1 MGRHRLAKP
10 RRRWSVS
17 VAALAALPVAGIL
30 TASSGALPTKVTP
43 QGSLECC
50 AKLVAANP
58 VDMSKASISGHYI
71 VMTQADLVASRSAVN
86 RSTLRAL
93 PAGVGIEQGLQIK
106 TILAERLVSAYFPEI
121 HNIGGVRPDYLKWH
135 PMGMAIDVMIPN
147 YQAPEGKELGDRIAA
162 FALANAD
169 RLSLNH
175 VIWRR
180 IMYDK
185 SGKPFLMGNLGS
197 DDANHYTHV
206 HIATDGGGYPTG
218 GESYFG

>member
-1 MGRHRLAKP
+1 
-10 RRRWSVS
+10 V
-17 VAALAALPVAGIL
+17 VALAALPAAGIL
-30 TASSGALPTKVTP
+30 TASSGGPPIKVTP
-43 QGSLECC
+43 GSLECC
-50 AKLVAANP
+50 VELVAAGP
-58 VDMSKASISGHYI
+58 LDVTTAPISGHYV
-71 VMTQADLVASRSAVN
+71 VMTQAELVASRSAAN
-86 RSTLRAL
+86 RTALRPL
-93 PAGVGIEQGLQIK
+93 PAGAGIEQGLQIK

-135 PMGMAIDVMIPN
+135 PNGQAIDVMIPN
-147 YQAPEGKELGDRIAA
+147 YQTPEGKALGDRIAA

-185 SGKPFLMGNLGS
+185 NGKPSLMGDLGS
-197 DDANHYTHV
+197 PDANHYTHV

>member
-1 MGRHRLAKP
+1 M
-10 RRRWSVS
+10 V
-17 VAALAALPVAGIL
+17 ALAALPVAGIL
-30 TASSGALPTKVTP
+30 TASTGGAPSKLAPGGPK
-43 QGSLECC
+43 CC
-50 AKLVAANP
+50 AELVAASAVELP
-58 VDMSKASISGHYI
+58 AARISGHYV
-71 VMTQADLVASRSAVN
+71 VMTQAELVASRSAVN
-86 RSTLRAL
+86 RSMLRAL
-93 PAGVGIEQGLQIK
+93 PAGVGIEKGLQVK

-121 HNIGGVRPDYLKWH
+121 HNIGGVRADALKWH
-135 PMGMAIDVMIPN
+135 PMGLAIDVMIPN
-147 YQAPEGKELGDRIAA
+147 YQTPQGKELGDRIAA

-180 IMYDK
+180 ILYDK
-185 SGKPFLMGNLGS
+185 GGKPFLMSNLGS

>member
-1 MGRHRLAKP
+1 
-10 RRRWSVS
+10 
-17 VAALAALPVAGIL
+17 
-30 TASSGALPTKVTP
+30 
-43 QGSLECC
+43 
-50 AKLVAANP
+50 
-58 VDMSKASISGHYI
+58 
-71 VMTQADLVASRSAVN
+71 VASRSAVN
-86 RSTLRAL
+86 RATLHAL

-147 YQAPEGKELGDRIAA
+147 YQSQEGKELGDRIAA

>member
-10 RRRWSVS
+10 RRRWSVAGLARVIIP
-17 VAALAALPVAGIL
+17 VAAFLAASA
-30 TASSGALPTKVTP
+30 TTSPTPSNPADTTFNA
-43 QGSLECC
+43 EI
-50 AKLVAANP
+50 VAASPMDPGANP
-58 VDMSKASISGHYI
+58 ISGHY
-71 VMTQADLVASRSAVN
+71 VVVSQAELVASRSAAN
-86 RSTLRAL
+86 RTPLRAL

-106 TILAERLVSAYFPEI
+106 TILAERLISAYFPEI
-121 HNIGGVRPDYLKWH
+121 HSIGGVRPDYLKWH
-135 PMGMAIDVMIPN
+135 PNGQAIDVMIPN
-147 YQAPEGKELGDRIAA
+147 YQSPEGKELGDRIAA

-169 RLSLNH
+169 RISLNH

-185 SGKPFLMGNLGS
+185 NGKPFLMGNLGS

>member
-10 RRRWSVS
+10 RRRWSVA

-30 TASSGALPTKVTP
+30 TSSTGVLPAKVA
-43 QGSLECC
+43 QGGLGCC
-50 AKLVAANP
+50 AELVAADP
-58 VDMSKASISGHYI
+58 MELSVAPISAHYV

-86 RSTLRAL
+86 RSTLHAL
-93 PAGVGIEQGLQIK
+93 PPGVGVEQGLQIK
-106 TILAERLVSAYFPEI
+106 TVLAERLISAHFPEI
-121 HNIGGVRPDYLKWH
+121 HSIGGVRPDSLRWH
-135 PMGMAIDVMIPN
+135 PMGLAIDVMIPN
-147 YQAPEGKELGDRIAA
+147 YQSPEGKELGDRIAA

-169 RLSLNH
+169 HLSLNH

>member
-1 MGRHRLAKP
+1 MGRHRLARP
-10 RRRWSVS
+10 RRRWSVA
-17 VAALAALPVAGIL
+17 VVALAALPVAGIL
-30 TASSGALPTKVTP
+30 TASAGGIPTNAVSGT
-43 QGSLECC
+43 LECC
-50 AKLVAANP
+50 AELVAAGP
-58 VDMSKASISGHYI
+58 QDPTTAPAGTHYI
-71 VMTQADLVASRSAVN
+71 ALTQAELVASRSAVN
-86 RSTLRAL
+86 RTPLRAL
-93 PAGVGIEQGLQIK
+93 PAGVGIERGLQIK
-106 TILAERLVSAYFPEI
+106 TILAERLISAYFPEI
-121 HNIGGVRPDYLKWH
+121 HSIGGVRPDYLKWH
-135 PMGMAIDVMIPN
+135 PNGQAIDVMIPN
-147 YQAPEGKELGDRIAA
+147 YQSPEGKELGDRIAA

-185 SGKPFLMGNLGS
+185 NGKPFLMGNLGS

>member
-1 MGRHRLAKP
+1 
-10 RRRWSVS
+10 V
-17 VAALAALPVAGIL
+17 VALAALPVAGIL
-30 TASSGALPTKVTP
+30 TASSGALPDKLTS
-43 QGSLECC
+43 GSLECC
-50 AKLVAANP
+50 AELVAAGPQDLTAAP
-58 VDMSKASISGHYI
+58 VGAHYI
-71 VMTQADLVASRSAVN
+71 AMTQAELVASRSAVN
-86 RSTLRAL
+86 RTPLRAL
-93 PAGVGIEQGLQIK
+93 PPGVGVEQGLQIK
-106 TILAERLVSAYFPEI
+106 TVLAERLVSAYFPEI
-121 HNIGGVRPDYLKWH
+121 HSIGGVRPDYLKWH
-135 PMGMAIDVMIPN
+135 PNGQAIDVMIPN
-147 YQAPEGKELGDRIAA
+147 YQSPEGKELGDRIAA

>member
-10 RRRWSVS
+10 RRRWSVAA
-17 VAALAALPVAGIL
+17 VALAALPVAGIL
-30 TASSGALPTKVTP
+30 TASAGGIPTNTVPAT
-43 QGSLECC
+43 LECC
-50 AKLVAANP
+50 AELVAAGP
-58 VDMSKASISGHYI
+58 QDPTAAPAGTRYI
-71 VMTQADLVASRSAVN
+71 ALTQAELVASRSAVN
-86 RSTLRAL
+86 RTPLRAL
-93 PAGVGIEQGLQIK
+93 PAGVGIERGLQIK
-106 TILAERLVSAYFPEI
+106 TILAERLISAYFPEI
-121 HNIGGVRPDYLKWH
+121 HSIGGVRPDYLKWH
-135 PMGMAIDVMIPN
+135 PNGQAIDVMIPN
-147 YQAPEGKELGDRIAA
+147 YQSPEGKELGDRIAA
-162 FALANAD
+162 FALANAH

-185 SGKPFLMGNLGS
+185 NGKPFLMGNLGS